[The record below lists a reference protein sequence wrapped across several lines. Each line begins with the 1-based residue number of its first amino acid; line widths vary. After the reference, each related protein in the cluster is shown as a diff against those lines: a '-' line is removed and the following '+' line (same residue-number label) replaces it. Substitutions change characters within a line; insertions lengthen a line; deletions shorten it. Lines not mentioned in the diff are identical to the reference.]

1 MNDSGI
7 YSEYCII
14 HQYVTL
20 KMLAHTHTH
29 THTPVISCVLE
40 QYTVCGGALWV
51 MSHGSVHGTVG
62 AQRSVFRRE
71 GLASRTDD
79 GGIPPTR
86 PLLTD
91 VLQWRSAAQR
101 CVVRTTHGQE
111 VRRLISG
118 HHLTRIGE
126 DGGDKEAKGVNT

>member
-1 MNDSGI
+1 MNDRGI

-14 HQYVTL
+14 HHYVTL
-20 KMLAHTHTH
+20 KILAYTHTL
-29 THTPVISCVLE
+29 VISCVLV
-40 QYTVCGGALWV
+40 QYTICSGALWV

-62 AQRSVFRRE
+62 AQCSVFRRE
-71 GLASRTDD
+71 GLASGGDD

-86 PLLTD
+86 PPLTD
-91 VLQWRSAAQR
+91 VLQWRSAAQC

-111 VRRLISG
+111 MRCLTSG
-118 HHLTRIGE
+118 HYLTRIGK